1 MVREVDLMSY
11 LPLFMQGY
19 REPAATLRAEEPE
32 FDIVWAAADR
42 MLRNRSISTADEYG
56 IGRLERILGIYPQE
70 GEPLECIASTKFGDP
85 AEPGTYRLFLWAP
98 DGALENVR
106 GSISIGFK
114 AEAEAY

>member
-70 GEPLECIASTKFGDP
+70 G
-85 AEPGTYRLFLWAP
+85 
-98 DGALENVR
+98 
-106 GSISIGFK
+106 
-114 AEAEAY
+114 

>member
-70 GEPLECIASTKFGDP
+70 GASHWNCAGCGSRT
-85 AEPGTYRLFLWAP
+85 
-98 DGALENVR
+98 DGAAR
-106 GSISIGFK
+106 FPIR
-114 AEAEAY
+114 

>member
-56 IGRLERILGIYPQE
+56 IGRLERILGIHWNCA
-70 GEPLECIASTKFGDP
+70 GCGSRT
-85 AEPGTYRLFLWAP
+85 
-98 DGALENVR
+98 DGAAR
-106 GSISIGFK
+106 FPIR
-114 AEAEAY
+114 